1 MTYFNE
7 ARLPPQGA
15 WPSVRH
21 VARLLGWLAA
31 TVFLLNTL
39 YFVLRVS
46 NPVIQQDDW
55 YFLEVFLRKAMDGS
69 LGFADFFVKR
79 RGADHAQP
87 LFKLIMLFEWRYFDL
102 DFVVEAI
109 AGVIAVAGFVAILH
123 RLAMAQRRNDG
134 SDAVRYLAWAAMC
147 AVVFSLNGDAGTW
160 TWPLVAL
167 ENITMLIILI
177 FMLAVWQ
184 AHRNGRYLLLAL
196 ATLLL
201 GISSDD
207 SALIAALAA
216 VLALVLVWLR
226 NPVAGRSGWKAPA
239 VIVLCVVLVRIG
251 YAHAPVV
258 GGPPAVPLASDLG
271 RLAERWHEGGWWKWA
286 VFPLVLPVFYTDS
299 LPQGH
304 AGLWQAM
311 QMIAA
316 VLLAIAHGWFW
327 WKAWR
332 SKVNQPVFV
341 AICLMLLSYAWVAG
355 IVLIRVPV
363 YGNDYLA
370 QPRYVLLYAGH
381 LVALLLMWV
390 GTLDS
395 DLSVSAGRRAVGKAV
410 PVIGCLVLLAVQLPL
425 SLHAWHMRKYVWAY
439 DARMA
444 YEIDALAR
452 QPAPVA
458 QCRAVRQACAKPLT
472 KRRLLALL
480 LSAQRLNIYS
490 PRVQRWHKYLPALSP
505 VPIGAMAS
513 MPGSAAATAAGGVHR
528 DDAARWASPV
538 AGARGSPTRREAR

>member
-1 MTYFNE
+1 MTAFDE
-7 ARLPPQGA
+7 TRLPRQGA

-21 VARLLGWLAA
+21 VAWLLAWLAA
-31 TVFLLNTL
+31 IVFLLNTL

-55 YFLEVFLRKAMDGS
+55 YFLEVFLRKAIDGS

-102 DFVVEAI
+102 DFAVEAI
-109 AGVIAVAGFVAILH
+109 AGVIAVAGFAAILH

-134 SDAVRYLAWAAMC
+134 SDVLRHLAWAAMC

-167 ENITMLIILI
+167 ENITLLIILV

-196 ATLLL
+196 AALLL

-207 SALIAALAA
+207 SALIAAIAA
-216 VLALVLVWLR
+216 ILALLLVRLR
-226 NPVAGRSGWKAPA
+226 DPAAGRPGWKASA

-258 GGPPAVPLASDLG
+258 GGPPAMSVISDLA
-271 RLAERWHEGGWWKWA
+271 RLVDRLREGGGWKWV
-286 VFPLVLPVFYTDS
+286 VFPLVLPVFYTNS
-299 LPQGH
+299 LPPGH
-304 AGLWQAM
+304 AGLWLAM
-311 QMIAA
+311 QIAAA
-316 VLLAIAHGWFW
+316 VLLAAAHGWFW
-327 WKAWR
+327 WKAWH

-341 AICLMLLSYAWVAG
+341 AVCLMLLAYAWVAG
-355 IVLIRVPV
+355 IVLVRVPV

-381 LVALLLMWV
+381 LVALLLLWV

-395 DLSVSAGRRAVGKAV
+395 APSGSARMRAIGNAV
-410 PVIGCLVLLAVQLPL
+410 PVAGCLLLLAVQLPL
-425 SLHAWHMRKYVWAY
+425 SVHAWHLRKYVWAY
-439 DARMA
+439 DASMA
-444 YEIDALAR
+444 SGIDALAR
-452 QPAPVA
+452 QPAPP
-458 QCRAVRQACAKPLT
+458 VRCGAGRPRCARPLD
-472 KRRLLALL
+472 KRRQLALL

-505 VPIGAMAS
+505 VPAGAMPPPA
-513 MPGSAAATAAGGVHR
+513 PAAAAADGAPR
-528 DDAARWASPV
+528 DAAARPASGV
-538 AGARGSPTRREAR
+538 AAAPGFPSRRDTR

>member
-1 MTYFNE
+1 MTFFKEPHFRRN
-7 ARLPPQGA
+7 A
-15 WPSVRH
+15 WPPVQH
-21 VARLLGWLAA
+21 VTRVLAWLAA
-31 TVFLLNTL
+31 IVFLLNAL

-102 DFVVEAI
+102 DFVVEAV
-109 AGVIAVAGFVAILH
+109 AGVIAVAAFAAILH
-123 RLAMAQRRNDG
+123 RLAMEQRRNDG
-134 SDAVRYLAWAAMC
+134 SDAARYLAWAAMC
-147 AVVFSLNGDAGTW
+147 AIVFSLNGDAGTW

-167 ENITMLIILI
+167 ENITMLIILV

-196 ATLLL
+196 ATVLL

-207 SALIAALAA
+207 SALIAAFAA
-216 VLALVLVWLR
+216 ILALLLVRLR
-226 NPVAGRSGWKAPA
+226 TGRSGWKTPA

-258 GGPPAVPLASDLG
+258 GGPPAMPFASDLG
-271 RLAERWHEGGWWKWA
+271 LLAERWREGGWWKWV
-286 VFPLVLPVFYTDS
+286 VFPLVLPVFYTNS
-299 LPQGH
+299 LPPGH
-304 AGLWQAM
+304 AGLWLAM
-311 QMIAA
+311 QIIAG
-316 VLLAIAHGWFW
+316 VLLAVAHGWFW

-332 SKVNQPVFV
+332 SNVNQPVFV

-381 LVALLLMWV
+381 LVALLLLWV

-395 DLSVSAGRRAVGKAV
+395 DPSVSARMRAIGNAL
-410 PVIGCLVLLAVQLPL
+410 PVAGCLVLLAVQLPL

-452 QPAPVA
+452 QPAPLA
-458 QCRAVRQACAKPLT
+458 RCKAVRPACGRPLE
-472 KRRLLALL
+472 KRRQLALL
-480 LSAQRLNIYS
+480 LSGQRLNIYS

-505 VPIGAMAS
+505 VPAGAMPS
-513 MPGSAAATAAGGVHR
+513 TPGPAAAAAVGGVPR

-538 AGARGSPTRREAR
+538 ADARGSPSRRETR